1 MAFALALPVVALARV
16 TTFVA
21 LTIFILVNASLVGL
35 RWRERGGGAPVAGRR
50 RLPLAVPC
58 LGVAVCAALL
68 FFQAWEAVWG

>member
-1 MAFALALPVVALARV
+1 MALARV

-35 RWRERGGGAPVAGRR
+35 RWRERAVGGAPVAGRR

-68 FFQAWEAVWG
+68 FFQPWEAVWG